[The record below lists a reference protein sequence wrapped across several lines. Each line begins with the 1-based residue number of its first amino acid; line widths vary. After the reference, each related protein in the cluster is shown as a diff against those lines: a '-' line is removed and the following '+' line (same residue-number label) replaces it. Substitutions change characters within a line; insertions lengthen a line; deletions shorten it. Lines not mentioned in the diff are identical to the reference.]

1 MEGQCEQYCKLDNIV
16 LSKKAVKAV
25 NMNTVIDDKVLVI
38 DTKDLSIRFVH
49 DLDEIRSDKDIQEVR
64 NKIIKW
70 ININ

>member
-1 MEGQCEQYCKLDNIV
+1 M
-16 LSKKAVKAV
+16 SKKAVKAV

>member
-1 MEGQCEQYCKLDNIV
+1 M